1 MKKKLVSVLLTATVA
16 AGMLAGCSSSTTE
29 TTTETATE
37 AASTA
42 EETAT
47 ETQTETA
54 AEETAETEVD
64 PAAYDVKEVKVWVAE
79 NVVDFTNEQ
88 IENFKTAY
96 PQYAG
101 VTFTVEAVGEG
112 DAAGNMITDVTA
124 GADVYGFAQDQL
136 TRLVTAG
143 ALEEVNPDYLAEV
156 ESANSAGV
164 VEAGKVG
171 DTLYAYPMTA
181 DNGYFLYYDKSVV
194 TDPSTLEGILEQC
207 EAAGKNFY
215 MDMTGWYQVAFF
227 FGTGCTLTYDTDD
240 SGNFTACNVDYA
252 SDAGLVALKE
262 MIEVASSSA
271 YQPGSSAGDAVNYA
285 AIIDGTW
292 DAGTVKEVLGDNYA
306 CAKLPTFTGSDGNE
320 YQLSGFNGCKLLG
333 VKPQEDADKL
343 QICDDLAYYLTSE
356 EVQLARFEA
365 VEWGPSNLNAQAS
378 DAVQANEA
386 LAALADQFEYTIP
399 QGNYPGDYWT
409 RAESL
414 AGDVQDAFKT
424 ASDEDLTAAL
434 EAYQADLE
442 SYAK

>member
-64 PAAYDVKEVKVWVAE
+64 PAAYDGKEVKVWVAE

-124 GADVYGFAQDQL
+124 GADVFGFAQDQL

-240 SGNFTACNVDYA
+240 AGNFTACNVDYA

>member
-1 MKKKLVSVLLTATVA
+1 MKKKLVSVLLTAA
-16 AGMLAGCSSSTTE
+16 MGASLLAGCGQQAADTTQTTEPAQTTE
-29 TTTETATE
+29 TTETAPAATETTE
-37 AASTA
+37 AAPEASA
-42 EETAT
+42 
-47 ETQTETA
+47 
-54 AEETAETEVD
+54 EVD
-64 PAAYDVKEVKVWVAE
+64 PAAYDGKEVKVWVAE

-88 IENFKTAY
+88 IEAFKTAY

-101 VTFTVEAVGEG
+101 VNFTVEAVGEG

-136 TRLVTAG
+136 TRLVTAN
-143 ALEEVNPDYLAEV
+143 ALEEVNPDYLADV

-171 DTLYAYPMTA
+171 GTLYAYPMTA

-194 TDPSTLEGILEQC
+194 TDPSTLEGIIEQC

-227 FGTGCTLTYDTDD
+227 FGTGCQLTYDTDD
-240 SGNFTACNVDYA
+240 QGNFTGCNVDYA
-252 SDAGLVALKE
+252 SDKGLVALKE

-271 YQPGSSAGDAVNYA
+271 YQAGSSAGDAVNYA

-292 DAGTVKEVLGDNYA
+292 DADTVKSVLGDNYA
-306 CAKLPTFTGSDGNE
+306 CAKLPTFTGSDGNT

-333 VKPQEDADKL
+333 VKPQEDEDKL
-343 QICDDLAYYLTSE
+343 QICDDLAYFLTSE
-356 EVQLARFEA
+356 DVQLARFNA
-365 VEWGPSNLNAQAS
+365 VGWGPSNLNAQAS
-378 DAVQANEA
+378 DAVKANEA
-386 LAALADQFEYTIP
+386 LAALAEQFAYTIP

-409 RAESL
+409 RAEAL
-414 AGDVQDAFKT
+414 AGDAKDSFQK
-424 ASDEDLTAAL
+424 ASDEDLTKAL